1 MPLYVYSCPTC
12 EIEVEELRPMK
23 DATMPFVCPVCHK
36 IGVREITSFTLWRGG
51 SQQHNQADTSDSWP
65 RSFHGGDCVCCR

>member
-23 DATMPFVCPVCHK
+23 EAAMPFVCPVCHE
-36 IGVREITSFTLWRGG
+36 IGVREITSFNLWRGG
-51 SQQHNQADTSDSWP
+51 EPNSNSGEHWSRSLHGSDC
-65 RSFHGGDCVCCR
+65 GCCR